1 MHQFA
6 VWRVSNGSLA
16 AVPSTVAH
24 RQSTFKCGRTPT
36 PANAAVIARTV
47 WAQFRRRSN
56 LSQPGRASRP
66 PIVAVP
72 RRRPIWQ
79 WLRRP
84 GRFLAEWRQSQCRG
98 PDRAPRSGL
107 QWQRRAFPA
116 DDRRGSP
123 KAVTRNSRSGS
134 APRQVW
140 AGVGRWFAQQ
150 RHGPRDD
157 GITTRFVQNRTGPQ
171 HRRSP
176 RPKQARRDGPL
187 HRGHTPSGPRLIVSI
202 ATMIRGQ
209 VSARPGSMASPQL
222 CTPKMMRT
230 MRCTSSNRFA
240 SKSQVT
246 STCLWSFLAI
256 SKAKRVGVNRMS
268 RSRKWPE

>member
-1 MHQFA
+1 MTRYGGCHSINRIPRMRHVTTSAREPGESLAMHQFA
-6 VWRVSNGSLA
+6 VWRVSNGSRA

-157 GITTRFVQNRTGPQ
+157 GVTTRFVQNRALRQTG
-171 HRRSP
+171 SV
-176 RPKQARRDGPL
+176 GP
-187 HRGHTPSGPRLIVSI
+187 H
-202 ATMIRGQ
+202 
-209 VSARPGSMASPQL
+209 
-222 CTPKMMRT
+222 
-230 MRCTSSNRFA
+230 
-240 SKSQVT
+240 
-246 STCLWSFLAI
+246 
-256 SKAKRVGVNRMS
+256 
-268 RSRKWPE
+268 

>member
-1 MHQFA
+1 MTRYGGCHSINRIPRMRHVTTSAREPGESLAMHQFA
-6 VWRVSNGSLA
+6 VWRVSNGSRA

-107 QWQRRAFPA
+107 QCVPVVLR
-116 DDRRGSP
+116 
-123 KAVTRNSRSGS
+123 VRSGPVS
-134 APRQVW
+134 
-140 AGVGRWFAQQ
+140 GVGSHNSVTVRVMMMGLPHDLFKIVPALS
-150 RHGPRDD
+150 
-157 GITTRFVQNRTGPQ
+157 TG
-171 HRRSP
+171 
-176 RPKQARRDGPL
+176 G
-187 HRGHTPSGPRLIVSI
+187 
-202 ATMIRGQ
+202 
-209 VSARPGSMASPQL
+209 
-222 CTPKMMRT
+222 
-230 MRCTSSNRFA
+230 
-240 SKSQVT
+240 
-246 STCLWSFLAI
+246 
-256 SKAKRVGVNRMS
+256 
-268 RSRKWPE
+268 